1 MKQLPF
7 YNISPDGDLLVG
19 FDADEQSVILM
30 QAPEEEDESPDVV
43 VITTD
48 ELLNMMEVL
57 RVHLDDNGRLI
68 PMEPIS
74 VQ

>member
-7 YNISPDGDLLVG
+7 YVLSEEGELLVG
-19 FDADEQSVILM
+19 FDAEEQSIVLM
-30 QAPEEEDESPDVV
+30 QAPEDEDESPDVV
-43 VITTD
+43 VITTE
-48 ELLNMMEVL
+48 ELSNLMGIL
-57 RVHLDDNGRLI
+57 QTRLDDNGRLI